1 MRTAIKTFIKDLEGG
16 DVAAARDSYREA
28 CSLVDQAARKGLHHP
43 NRAAR
48 LKSRLNARLRSLA
61 AQAPAAPSP

>member
-1 MRTAIKTFIKDLEGG
+1 MRTAIKTFIKDLDGG
-16 DVAAARDSYREA
+16 DVAAARNSYQKA
-28 CSLVDQAARKGLHHP
+28 CSLVDKAARKGLHHP

-61 AQAPAAPSP
+61 AQSPTAPNA